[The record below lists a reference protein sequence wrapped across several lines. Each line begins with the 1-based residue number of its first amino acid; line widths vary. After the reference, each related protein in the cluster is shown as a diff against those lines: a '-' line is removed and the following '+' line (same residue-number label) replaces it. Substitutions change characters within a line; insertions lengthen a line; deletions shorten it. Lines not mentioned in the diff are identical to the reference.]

1 MNAFRL
7 NRHGLLLG
15 AVVAFMA
22 AGFGSAPVAHATAVS
37 NAQQQANAYAVDPP
51 LGVAGAA
58 PLVMLNLSRDH
69 QLFYKAYND
78 FSDLNNDGALD
89 TTYNNAFTY
98 AGYFDPSKCYAYS
111 NSMFVP
117 KGNAT
122 NHYCTSQWSGN
133 FLNWV
138 TMTRMD
144 EVRKILYGG
153 LRSTDTTD
161 TTVLERAHLPMDA
174 HSFAKFYNGT
184 DIASLTPYNPSVTR
198 PTQTLSKSSD
208 YVYSSTTALSENNTS
223 YTLLRFKGIDNTLKM
238 QVGDQIRISTST
250 SSGTLVLDAPVRFF
264 NDGHK
269 NSDGTWTNNTDKN
282 YVTNA
287 STNRVELRVQA
298 GMFSGTRVGTSACTS
313 VATCMAT
320 LTGIAQW
327 SMTNLT
333 RTGISFCNTTPKGSK
348 NNLSQGDDAAPL
360 LRMQT
365 GDMSL
370 WGSNESLQCQWS
382 EEKSNSQSGFDDGFL
397 SNGNRAAFSGL
408 GASAENPRKG
418 AGTSGTDWAEL
429 NVRVQVCV
437 SGLIGQ
443 ENCKKYPNDQAT
455 NPIYKPVGLLQKYG
469 ESGNIKFGLV
479 TPSFDKNAS
488 GGVVRAALPG
498 PDNNSG
504 DFIANEIDAATGV
517 FNTGTSSKGIIS
529 NINALRI
536 YGYQYGSGNNY
547 GNGNGCTYQQVGI
560 TSDST
565 QAGKNGLVAEG
576 NCSSWGNPMAE
587 SYIETLRYLS
597 GGKSPTASF
606 IPSSTGTTEDATLGL
621 TAVTTWTSPITEANF
636 CAALNVINFN
646 ASSLSYDTDAVS
658 GFDDLNTKKSVGTW
672 TNLVATGEGIT
683 GKSWFVGNAPGA
695 TTGADLC
702 SAKVIS
708 DLSGVQG
715 ICPESPALK
724 GGYLMAGAAYGA
736 HINRIRD
743 LGNDPKT
750 GDPIVPVEDRTSL
763 KVTTFGVQLATN
775 TPQIRV
781 AVPGGAGK
789 FVTIIPAYR
798 LTLPTGVGGG
808 ALVDFK
814 VLNQQVTTINGVQ
827 TATGSFYADWE
838 DSFAGGD
845 YDQDMWGIITY
856 AITKDT
862 VKITTKPV
870 AASTNNGQGF
880 GYIVSGTTKD
890 GPHFHSGIYGFNYT
904 DPVSPTV
911 VDANGNTL
919 NNVSG
924 SKINTSGGC
933 TNCTVTDQATTGV
946 YAVGNSAAGTLSDP
960 LLYASKWGGFRLDTT
975 KADGTD
981 TPANDLSP
989 LDTSKWDA
997 DKDGIP
1003 DNYFLVTDP
1012 GKLETSLD
1020 ALFRKILAKIAS
1032 GTAAATVATSANGT
1046 GVTYQALYE
1055 AERTDNSGRRA
1066 TWSGSL
1072 SGLWTDE
1079 FGYLREDGNGNGQ
1092 LDDYITDPVIV
1103 YSYQAGGQK
1112 TVATRYVS
1120 TDAKKFVP
1128 GNSVTIELADIK
1140 TLWNARNLLWNPGL
1154 KANVQRA
1161 YATAFSD
1168 AAGRYIF
1175 TWIDAN
1181 RNGVVDNGEVQ
1192 PFAWST
1198 SGSTSLNAN
1207 NYRFLNS
1214 DNAAEAQNIV
1224 TWVRGTE
1231 VAGMRNRTV
1240 DFSADNASLQGRV
1253 ARLGDIVNSTP
1264 LVVSAPA
1271 EAYDLLYNDTSYADF
1286 RNSYRNRRQMVYV
1299 GANDGMIHAFNG
1311 GFYNTSCQRFTTQPT
1326 DAICTAD
1333 DRTVTGTVTAA
1344 RTAHPLGAEVW
1355 AYVPGN
1361 LLPHLRWLT
1370 DPNYK
1375 HVYYVDGSP
1384 VAFDVKTFT
1393 ADDDHVEGWGTVL
1406 VVPFRLGGGTISV
1419 ATSTDPKTP
1428 NTFTG
1433 ESAYVV
1439 MDITNPEKAPRV
1451 LAELTFPG
1459 TRTTSQPAMA
1469 VIRDV
1474 PTGDPNQFYLAIG
1487 SGPTDA
1493 GRVGS
1498 SANLRVKI
1506 YNMKDLTAATPTV
1519 SPTTI
1524 DLGAG
1529 DDAGKKSF
1537 AGDLIASDFNLDG
1550 KAEAIYFGSVYD
1562 RGTNEFGGHFWKIA
1576 INGEPDVTKWG
1587 TAAGTGRMLNMGSTD
1602 APDGMPVTIRPTLA
1616 RNERGAP
1623 MAFFGTGRLF
1633 TTADKTTAGQQRIY
1647 GLIDTSLLTSDD
1659 PQAKTTVALGNL
1671 VDVTN
1676 LNIFSDKSV
1685 TGVPTDSTLIPKDTN
1700 TFDALSSVFDSPTVA
1715 GWYRNLQVNGT
1726 NPSERVV
1733 SAQALLGGLLLT
1745 TTYVPGTSICTGLG
1759 NAYLVASN
1767 YKTGTADPGA
1777 AVFGTG
1783 TGGRIN
1789 DATGLGQGLP
1799 APPSLHAGSAGES
1812 NNGSKKVTACT
1823 QTSTGAIVC
1832 KDVATLKPVTSGET
1846 SWREPQGN
1854 K

>member
-1 MNAFRL
+1 MTIFRL

-15 AVVAFMA
+15 ALVAFLGASFGTAPMA
-22 AGFGSAPVAHATAVS
+22 SATAIS
-37 NAQQQANAYAVDPP
+37 SSLQQASAYAVDPP

-78 FSDLNNDGALD
+78 FSDLNGDGALD
-89 TTYNNAFTY
+89 TTYNNNLTY
-98 AGYFDPSKCYAYS
+98 AGYFDSTKCYAYS
-111 NSMFVP
+111 NNMFVP
-117 KGNAT
+117 KAVTT

-153 LRSTDTTD
+153 LRSTDTT
-161 TTVLERAHLPMDA
+161 TSTVLERAHLPMDA
-174 HSFAKFYNGT
+174 HSFSKFYNGS

-198 PTQTLSKSSD
+198 PTQTLSPSSN
-208 YVYSSTTALSENNTS
+208 YVYSSTSTLGENNRT
-223 YTLLRFKGIDNTLKM
+223 YVVLRLKAMDSTLKM

-250 SSGTLVLDAPVRFF
+250 KDGTLVLDAPVRFI
-264 NDGHK
+264 NDG
-269 NSDGTWTNNTDKN
+269 TDKT
-282 YVTNA
+282 YAKATA
-287 STNRVELRVQA
+287 NRVELRVQD
-298 GMFSGTRVGTSACTS
+298 GMFSGTRLGTTACNST
-313 VATCMAT
+313 ATCMAT
-320 LTGIAQW
+320 LVGIASW
-327 SMTNLT
+327 NVTNLT
-333 RTGISFCNTTPKGSK
+333 RTGISFCNTTPKGSS
-348 NNLSQGDDAAPL
+348 NNLSQGDDAAPQ

-370 WGSNESLQCQWS
+370 WGSNESLQCQWA
-382 EEKSNSQSGFDDGFL
+382 EDKSNSQGSFDDGFL

-408 GASAENPRKG
+408 GASAENPRK
-418 AGTSGTDWAEL
+418 ANGTSGTDWAEF

-437 SGLIGQ
+437 AGLIGG

-498 PDNNSG
+498 PDRNSG
-504 DFIANEIDAATGV
+504 DFIDNEIDATTGV
-517 FNTGTSSKGIIS
+517 FQTTTSGKGIIS

-560 TSDST
+560 TSDPS

-597 GGKSPTASF
+597 GGKSPNPSF
-606 IPSSTGTTEDATLGL
+606 VPTSTGTTEDATLGL
-621 TAVTTWTSPITEANF
+621 TAVTSWVSPITEANF

-646 ASSLSYDTDAVS
+646 ASSLSYDTDQVS
-658 GFDDLNTKKSVGTW
+658 GFDDLNTKKSVGEW

-750 GDPIVPVEDRTSL
+750 GSPIVPAEDRTSL

-781 AVPGGAGK
+781 AVPGDSGK

-798 LTLPTGVGGG
+798 LTLGTGVGGG

-814 VLNQQVTTINGVQ
+814 VLDQRVTTINGVA

-845 YDQDMWGIITY
+845 YDQDMWGIISY
-856 AITKDT
+856 AITADT

-890 GPHFHSGIYGFNYT
+890 GPHFHSGIYNFNYT
-904 DPVSPTV
+904 DPTSPTI

-919 NNVSG
+919 NSTDT
-924 SKINTSGGC
+924 SKKINASGGC
-933 TNCTVTDQATTGV
+933 RNCIVNDPATTGV
-946 YAVGNSAAGTLSDP
+946 YAVGNSAAGTLKDP
-960 LLYASKWGGFRLDTT
+960 LLYAAKWGGFRLDTS
-975 KADGTD
+975 KDDGTD
-981 TPANDLSP
+981 TPANDLDP

-1012 GKLETSLD
+1012 GKLEASLD

-1055 AERTDNSGRRA
+1055 AERTDNSGKRA
-1066 TWSGSL
+1066 TWAGSL
-1072 SGLWTDE
+1072 AGLWTDQ
-1079 FGYLREDGNGNGQ
+1079 FGRLREDGNHNGQ
-1092 LDDYITDPVIV
+1092 LDDYITDPVIE

-1112 TVATRYVS
+1112 TVATRITS
-1120 TDAKKFVP
+1120 TDPDTFEA
-1128 GNSVTIELADIK
+1128 GTSTTIELADIRS
-1140 TLWNARNLLWNPGL
+1140 LWNARNLLWDPEL
-1154 KANVQRA
+1154 KTSLLRA
-1161 YATAFSD
+1161 YSTAFSD

-1181 RNGVVDNGEVQ
+1181 RNGVVDDGEIQ
-1192 PFAWST
+1192 PFAWDST
-1198 SGSTSLNAN
+1198 GTTSFNST

-1224 TWVRGTE
+1224 NWVRGTE
-1231 VAGMRNRTV
+1231 ITGLRNRTV
-1240 DFSADNASLQGRV
+1240 DYGTDSSLVGRV
-1253 ARLGDIVNSTP
+1253 SRLGDIVNSTP

-1286 RNSYRNRRQMVYV
+1286 RNTYRNRRQMVYV

-1326 DAICTAD
+1326 NAICTKDTPNA
-1333 DRTVTGTVTAA
+1333 TGTVTAT

-1361 LLPHLRWLT
+1361 LLPHLRWLV

-1384 VAFDVKTFT
+1384 LAFDVKTFASD
-1393 ADDDHVEGWGTVL
+1393 ADHIEGWGTVL

-1419 ATSTDPKTP
+1419 NTSTDPQTP

-1439 MDITNPEKAPRV
+1439 MDVTNPEKPPRV
-1451 LAELTFPG
+1451 LAELSFPG

-1493 GRVGS
+1493 KRVAS
-1498 SANLRVKI
+1498 SANLRVNI
-1506 YNMKDLTAATPTV
+1506 YNMKDLTASVPVV

-1529 DDAGKKSF
+1529 NAKGTKSF

-1550 KAEAIYFGSVYD
+1550 KAEGIYFGSVYD
-1562 RGTNEFGGHFWKIA
+1562 RGTNEYGGHFWKIA
-1576 INGEPDVTKWG
+1576 INGEANATKWG
-1587 TAAGTGRMLNMGSTD
+1587 AATGTGMLLDLTATD
-1602 APDGMPVTIRPTLA
+1602 APDGQPVTIRPTLG
-1616 RNERGAP
+1616 RNDRGAP

-1633 TTADKTTAGQQRIY
+1633 TTADKTTAAQQRIY
-1647 GLIDTSLLTSDD
+1647 GIIDTSLLTSDD
-1659 PQAKTTVALGNL
+1659 PQAKTAVTMGNL
-1671 VDVTN
+1671 VNVTN
-1676 LNIFSDKSV
+1676 FNIFGDKSV
-1685 TGVPTDSTLIPKDTN
+1685 TGIPDDSSLVPKDTN
-1700 TFDALSSVFDSPTVA
+1700 TFDALSAVFDSPKVA
-1715 GWYRNLQVNGT
+1715 GWYRNLQIDGQ

-1759 NAYLVASN
+1759 NAYLVANN

-1777 AVFGTG
+1777 AIFGTG

-1789 DATGLGQGLP
+1789 ESQGLGQGLP
-1799 APPSLHAGSAGES
+1799 APPSLHSGSAGEDR
-1812 NNGSKKVTACT
+1812 NGSKKITACT

-1846 SWREPQGN
+1846 SWREPLGS